1 VRQLP
6 LLNDLYDQSLKTGQ
20 FTIISVAVDGPNTM
34 PRLRGLL
41 KEYHIRYPVLH
52 YLDGD
57 TGGTF
62 DWNIEF
68 LSTNVLI
75 DPQGVIVDDI
85 WVQES
90 FPELLACLADPA
102 CAVPRLA
109 IDISKELRDDHSV
122 TANITIANP
131 AHTPLNVNYGGF
143 WEYYDP
149 EREMEDMDWDGQ
161 DQLTRLVEFGEFGED
176 SLEVDFPARD
186 GIERFYCWVET
197 RYPGTEAF
205 YDGEGLA
212 CIQDYNV
219 WFDEDGQVEEF

>member
-1 VRQLP
+1 M
-6 LLNDLYDQSLKTGQ
+6 LNDLFDQSLETGN
-20 FTIISVAVDGPNTM
+20 FSIISIAVDGPNTM

-41 KEYHIRYPVLH
+41 DEYDIRYPVLH

-75 DPQGVIVDDI
+75 DPQGVIMDDI

-90 FPELLACLADPA
+90 FPELLACLDDPN

-109 IDISKELRDDHSV
+109 IDISKNLRDDHSV
-122 TANITIANP
+122 AAIITVTNA
-131 AHTPLNVNYGGF
+131 AHTPLSVSYGGF
-143 WEYYDP
+143 WEFHDP
-149 EREMEDMDWDGQ
+149 DLETEYMEWN
-161 DQLTRLVEFGEFGED
+161 GED
-176 SLEVDFPARD
+176 SVSRLIEFDEFGDYSIEVEFPARD

-197 RYPGTEAF
+197 RFPGTEAF
-205 YDGEGLA
+205 FEGEGLA
-212 CIQDYNV
+212 CIHDYNV
-219 WFDEDGQVEEF
+219 YFDEDGQELTFD